1 MLKFS
6 ERSAARLATCHPDI
20 QAVLNEVI
28 KHRDCTILEGVRS
41 LDTQQH
47 YVETGRSKTLNS
59 KHLKQDDG
67 YSHAVDVAKWP
78 VDWGDHKA
86 FALFAG
92 YVLGTAEQMRL
103 AGKITHRFRWG
114 GDWDGDGATADHA
127 FFDGPHFELV
137 DQTVT
142 EPRGHR

>member
-1 MLKFS
+1 MPKFS
-6 ERSAARLATCHPDI
+6 DKSAARLATCHPDI

-28 KHRDCTILEGVRS
+28 KYRDCTILEGVRS
-41 LDTQQH
+41 IETQQH

-78 VDWGDHKA
+78 VDWEDHKA

-92 YVLGTAEQMRL
+92 YFLGTAEQMRL

-114 GDWDGDGATADHA
+114 GDWDGDGATTDHS

-142 EPRGHR
+142 EPRGLR

>member
-1 MLKFS
+1 MPKFS
-6 ERSAARLATCHPDI
+6 EKSAARLATCHPDI
-20 QAVLNEVI
+20 QAVLNAVI

-142 EPRGHR
+142 EPRGLR

>member
-1 MLKFS
+1 MPKFS
-6 ERSAARLATCHPDI
+6 EKSAARLATCHPDI
-20 QAVLNEVI
+20 QAVLNAVI

-59 KHLKQDDG
+59 KHLKQNDG

-114 GDWDGDGATADHA
+114 GDWDGDGATADHS

-142 EPRGHR
+142 EPRGLR